1 MKIVLVGGGTGG
13 HFYPLMAVAEALAT
27 RSMQEGLP
35 IPELYYMGPDPYNQS
50 ALDEH
55 GIRFVYCPA
64 GKLRRYRSAANIGDI
79 FKMIGGTFVAIW
91 KLFRIYPD
99 VVMSKGGYTSVPVII
114 AAAILRIPSVIHESD
129 AKPGRANL
137 LAAKFAR
144 HIAISYQDAAQYF
157 PKEKIALTGIPLPS
171 ATLAKVAM
179 PAISR
184 ERPLVFVTGGSQ
196 GAKRINDFILAA
208 LPELLSRYDVIHQTG
223 DSGFTEVEQTAH
235 ALITDKNLSGHY
247 RVVAFLKPEEFAAVL
262 MESSIVIARAGS
274 TTIANI
280 ALFSKPAILIPIP
293 EEISQD
299 QRTNAYSYAR
309 FGAATVMEEG
319 NLAPHL
325 LIAEIDRV
333 LTDPQIQAHMKDGAA
348 HFIFPDASDTIARAL
363 LTIGLEHGS

>member
-1 MKIVLVGGGTGG
+1 
-13 HFYPLMAVAEALAT
+13 
-27 RSMQEGLP
+27 
-35 IPELYYMGPDPYNQS
+35 
-50 ALDEH
+50 
-55 GIRFVYCPA
+55 
-64 GKLRRYRSAANIGDI
+64 
-79 FKMIGGTFVAIW
+79 
-91 KLFRIYPD
+91 
-99 VVMSKGGYTSVPVII
+99 
-114 AAAILRIPSVIHESD
+114 
-129 AKPGRANL
+129 
-137 LAAKFAR
+137 
-144 HIAISYQDAAQYF
+144 
-157 PKEKIALTGIPLPS
+157 
-171 ATLAKVAM
+171 
-179 PAISR
+179 
-184 ERPLVFVTGGSQ
+184 
-196 GAKRINDFILAA
+196 
-208 LPELLSRYDVIHQTG
+208 
-223 DSGFTEVEQTAH
+223 
-235 ALITDKNLSGHY
+235 
-247 RVVAFLKPEEFAAVL
+247 

>member
-1 MKIVLVGGGTGG
+1 M
-13 HFYPLMAVAEALAT
+13 
-27 RSMQEGLP
+27 
-35 IPELYYMGPDPYNQS
+35 
-50 ALDEH
+50 
-55 GIRFVYCPA
+55 
-64 GKLRRYRSAANIGDI
+64 
-79 FKMIGGTFVAIW
+79 
-91 KLFRIYPD
+91 
-99 VVMSKGGYTSVPVII
+99 PVI
-114 AAAILRIPSVIHESD
+114 P
-129 AKPGRANL
+129 
-137 LAAKFAR
+137 
-144 HIAISYQDAAQYF
+144 
-157 PKEKIALTGIPLPS
+157 
-171 ATLAKVAM
+171 
-179 PAISR
+179 R
-184 ERPLVFVTGGSQ
+184 ERPLIFVTGGSQ
-196 GAKRINDFILAA
+196 GAKRINDFILEA

-223 DSGFTEVEQTAH
+223 DAGFTEVEQTAH

-262 MESSIVIARAGS
+262 MESSMVIARAGS

-333 LTDPQIQAHMKDGAA
+333 LKDPLIQARMKDGAA